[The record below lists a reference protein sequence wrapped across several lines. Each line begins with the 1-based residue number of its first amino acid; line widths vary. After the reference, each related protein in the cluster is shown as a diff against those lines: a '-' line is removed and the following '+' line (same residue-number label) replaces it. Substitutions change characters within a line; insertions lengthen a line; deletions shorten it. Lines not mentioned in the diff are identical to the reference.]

1 MKRITLALAGAVLA
15 LSGSLAAAA
24 DLQAGRAAYERLNCA
39 SCHGVDAKSSVDP
52 SYPIIAG
59 QYADY
64 LAVALRSY
72 QRGMAGAP
80 ATSNVRNNA
89 IMGAFAVQLSAD
101 DVVNI
106 AAWLESLPSELG
118 TRR

>member
-1 MKRITLALAGAVLA
+1 MKRLSLALAGAILA
-15 LSGSLAAAA
+15 TTGSLATAA
-24 DLQAGRAAYERLNCA
+24 DIQAGRAAYERLNCA
-39 SCHGVDAKSSVDP
+39 SCHGADAKSSVDP

-64 LAVALRSY
+64 LAAALRSY

-80 ATSNVRNNA
+80 AASNVRNNA
-89 IMGAFAVQLSAD
+89 IMGAFAVQMTAD
-101 DVVNI
+101 DVLNI
-106 AAWLESLPSELG
+106 SAWLESLPSGLA